1 MSMNNRG
8 TERSHK
14 YTGAEGSQI
23 GYIEIHQYPSR
34 CKENSFTNGNCYM
47 SLMYSQNGENLK
59 QDFIRHMQRDLG
71 PLATKWNQIY
81 SRVPT
86 WGFVSKSRFSV
97 SSMKYLSKRN
107 LKPQVFQTLCN

>member
-1 MSMNNRG
+1 
-8 TERSHK
+8 
-14 YTGAEGSQI
+14 
-23 GYIEIHQYPSR
+23 
-34 CKENSFTNGNCYM
+34 M

-107 LKPQVFQTLCN
+107 LKPQVFQTLYNWSGRQI